1 MRRIAGHHGYLIA
14 FVALVLIVLRQFD
27 SSRFAG
33 DEPWWNWRLWALVG
47 FLAYL
52 LVRLIWAARPRSS
65 GARGANR
72 HDFDLALLI
81 LAATNLV
88 IQLPGDAYRPLF
100 YPLNYLILCLFVIAW
115 GPGLSV
121 AYAVLLGSLEF
132 VQMMAQH
139 RGAMF
144 MPGNPVSADIIDI
157 WLTIASHLAMSL
169 TFVGVVGVFL
179 LGERRQRERA
189 IAKLDRLTTD
199 VDDLAPHGDDE
210 LPAVLTDE
218 VTRGGAQYTREF
230 DSELADL
237 MEIGRVGL
245 RADACVT
252 IFLNRDEAFARVRAM
267 SGDPAE
273 MDMEALIPSDSAL
286 LSLVL
291 RKAEPIVVGRFDPRR
306 VPLEYR
312 RKRAGVRSL
321 IAVPLMFDGRALGV
335 VVADSAR
342 VQAFDATD
350 LEVLG
355 HVSSRVVDA
364 FRAARSMAGISRE
377 RSEYA
382 TFYALAKKF
391 TDTLTVDDVLATT
404 LEAGRAI
411 LPFDGALV
419 AMPVASSSMWSVTAV
434 DQLPSKWIGLEFSE
448 SDAQAIRMARDRK
461 ILAVRNATQ
470 VSSTILFAELRL
482 MRYQSVLA
490 LPLEYRGRVEGTVSF
505 FWERPN
511 AFNDYTVRLFES
523 LMILTAVAVND
534 ARLYEQME
542 QLATTDSLT
551 ELTNRRAF
559 NTALTGEIARHE
571 RTRAGLSLI
580 LLDIDHFKRVNDTYG
595 HPAGDEVLRAVAAA
609 IRGEIR
615 NVDTAARWG
624 GEEFAIVLPSTTPP
638 GARKFAERL
647 RKKIAGL
654 DVPVEGG
661 RRIRVTIS
669 LGIAGIPQDA
679 ENLGGLVEA
688 ADAALYHSKE
698 SGRDRVTWASEIG

>member
-1 MRRIAGHHGYLIA
+1 MRRLADQHGYLVA
-14 FVALVLIVLRQFD
+14 FVALVLIVFHQFD
-27 SSRFAG
+27 SSRFAD
-33 DEPWWNWRLWALVG
+33 DEPWWNWRLWALVA

-52 LVRLIWAARPRSS
+52 LVRLTLAARPRSS
-65 GARGANR
+65 GARGTGR

-121 AYAVLLGSLEF
+121 AYALLLGILEF
-132 VQMMAQH
+132 VLMIVRH

-144 MPGNPVSADIIDI
+144 MPGDPTSADVIDI
-157 WLTIASHLAMSL
+157 WLTLASHLAMSL

-189 IAKLDRLTTD
+189 VAKLDRLTTD
-199 VDDLAPHGDDE
+199 ADDLAPHGDAQ

-218 VTRGGAQYTREF
+218 VERGGAQYTREF

-267 SGDPAE
+267 SGDPGE
-273 MDMEALIPSDSAL
+273 LDMEALIPADSAL

-335 VVADSAR
+335 VVADSTR

-355 HVSSRVVDA
+355 RVASRVVDA

-391 TDTLTVDDVLATT
+391 TETLTVDDVLATT
-404 LEAGRAI
+404 LAAGRAI

-419 AMPVASSSMWSVTAV
+419 AMPVAASGSWCVTAV
-434 DQLPSKWIGLEFSE
+434 DQLPPKWIGLEFGASE
-448 SDAQAIRMARDRK
+448 SQAIRMARDRK
-461 ILAVRNATQ
+461 ILAARNAEQ
-470 VSSTILFAELRL
+470 LSSPIFPGELRL
-482 MRYQSVLA
+482 TRYQSVLA
-490 LPLEYRGRVEGTVSF
+490 LPLEYRGRVEGSVAF
-505 FWERPN
+505 FWERPD
-511 AFNDYTVRLFES
+511 AFNDYTLRLFES

-551 ELTNRRAF
+551 ELMNRRAF
-559 NTALTGEIARHE
+559 NAALAGEIARFA
-571 RTRAGLSLI
+571 RTRSGLSLI

-595 HPAGDEVLRAVAAA
+595 HPAGDDVLRAVAAA
-609 IRGEIR
+609 IHAEVR

-647 RKKIAGL
+647 RKKVAGL
-654 DVPVEGG
+654 DVPIEGG

-679 ENLGGLVEA
+679 EDLAALVAA

>member
-1 MRRIAGHHGYLIA
+1 MRRLADHHGYLIA
-14 FVALVLIVLRQFD
+14 FSALVLIVFRQFD
-27 SSRFAG
+27 ASRFTG
-33 DEPWWNWRLWALVG
+33 DEPWWNWRLWALVA

-52 LVRLIWAARPRSS
+52 LVRLTLAAGPRSS
-65 GARGANR
+65 GARGAGR

-88 IQLPGDAYRPLF
+88 IQIPGDTYRPLF

-115 GPGLSV
+115 GPALSA
-121 AYAVLLGSLEF
+121 AYAGLLGVLEF
-132 VQMMAQH
+132 VQMMARH

-144 MPGNPVSADIIDI
+144 TPGDPTSADAIDI

-189 IAKLDRLTTD
+189 VAKLDRLTTD
-199 VDDLAPHGDDE
+199 VDDLAPHGDGE

-218 VTRGGAQYTREF
+218 VERGGAQYTREF
-230 DSELADL
+230 DSELTDL

-273 MDMEALIPSDSAL
+273 MDLEALVPADSAL

-291 RKAEPIVVGRFDPRR
+291 RKAEPILVGRFDPRR

-321 IAVPLMFDGRALGV
+321 IAVPLMFDGKALGV

-342 VQAFDATD
+342 VQAFDAAD
-350 LEVLG
+350 LEMLG
-355 HVSSRVVDA
+355 HVASRVVDA

-391 TDTLTVDDVLATT
+391 TETLTVDDVLATT

-411 LPFDGALV
+411 LPFDAALV
-419 AMPVASSSMWSVTAV
+419 ILPVASSSTWRVTAV
-434 DQLPSKWIGLEFSE
+434 DQLPSKWIGTQISE

-461 ILAVRNATQ
+461 ILAVRNVAQLSTQ
-470 VSSTILFAELRL
+470 LFPSELRIS
-482 MRYQSVLA
+482 RYQSALA
-490 LPLEYRGRVEGTVSF
+490 LPLEYRGRVEGSVAF
-505 FWERPN
+505 FWERPD
-511 AFNDYTVRLFES
+511 AFNDYTLRLFES
-523 LMILTAVAVND
+523 LMILTGVAVND

-551 ELTNRRAF
+551 ELMNRRAF
-559 NTALTGEIARHE
+559 NAALAGEIARFA
-571 RTRAGLSLI
+571 RTKSGLSLI

-595 HPAGDEVLRAVAAA
+595 HPAGDEVLRAVARA
-609 IRGEIR
+609 IHGEIR

-647 RKKIAGL
+647 RKKVAAL
-654 DVPVEGG
+654 EVPVEGG

-669 LGIAGIPQDA
+669 LGIAGVPQDA
-679 ENLGGLVEA
+679 EDLSALVAA
-688 ADAALYHSKE
+688 ADGALYHSKE
-698 SGRDRVTWASEIG
+698 AGRDRVTWASELE